1 MTDIPD
7 PLNDP
12 KWKAPLEAGTQ
23 KYLNDVKAQGLDAET
38 VYKKAQEASAAC
50 KV

>member
-1 MTDIPD
+1 MIDIPD

-12 KWKAPLEAGTQ
+12 QWKGLSEASTK
-23 KYLNDVKAQGLDAET
+23 KYLNDVAALGLDPQA
-38 VYKKAQEASAAC
+38 VYEKAKEASAAC

>member
-1 MTDIPD
+1 IPD

-12 KWKAPLEAGTQ
+12 QWKGPLEAGTQ
-23 KYLNDVKAQGLDAET
+23 KYLADVAALGLDPQAVYEKAQA
-38 VYKKAQEASAAC
+38 ASAAC

>member
-1 MTDIPD
+1 MIDISD

-12 KWKAPLEAGTQ
+12 QWKGPLEAGTK
-23 KYLNDVKAQGLDAET
+23 KYLNDVAALGLDPQA
-38 VYKKAQEASAAC
+38 VYEKAKEASAAC